1 MVKLAIALAACVTIS
16 LASSAL
22 SDQATLTG
30 HDWKKLDQ
38 AKKEEMA
45 LQAVRLI
52 RRSLNRQR
60 AETAA
65 EGIVTCMNTELSGDG
80 WEQVADRKLS
90 SLLAQCLLV
99 TR

>member
-1 MVKLAIALAACVTIS
+1 MVKLGIAIAACATIL
-16 LASSAL
+16 LASSA
-22 SDQATLTG
+22 SGDPANLTG

-60 AETAA
+60 AEVAA
-65 EGIVTCMNTELSGDG
+65 EGLMTCMNTELSGDG
-80 WEQVADRKLS
+80 WEQVADRKLT